1 MSTHFCGTWFEIAI
15 NTLIRLGDVDPQV
28 GQRAVEAV
36 EEIVRALPED
46 PLTRAT
52 ASLPE
57 RGRVA
62 TASDVEVWV
71 GLSRWHQRTTS
82 KLASISC

>member
-1 MSTHFCGTWFEIAI
+1 VTLFPPTAHFCGTWFEIAI

-36 EEIVRALPED
+36 EEVVRALPED

-52 ASLPE
+52 ASLGPRE
-57 RGRVA
+57 
-62 TASDVEVWV
+62 DE
-71 GLSRWHQRTTS
+71 
-82 KLASISC
+82 